1 MSAVASPTSRIPSAY
16 KNLGNVVC
24 FALLRASITFCADL
38 GPIRSKIVSSPALN
52 RNKSAGVL
60 TISRSTSCSIT
71 LSPKPSTSMALRE
84 TKCFNASLR

>member
-1 MSAVASPTSRIPSAY
+1 M
-16 KNLGNVVC
+16 
-24 FALLRASITFCADL
+24 